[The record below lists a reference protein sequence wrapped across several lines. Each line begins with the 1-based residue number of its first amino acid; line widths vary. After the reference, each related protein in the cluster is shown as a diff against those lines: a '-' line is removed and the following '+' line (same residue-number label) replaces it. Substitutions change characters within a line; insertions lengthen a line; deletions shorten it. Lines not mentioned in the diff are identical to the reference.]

1 MDEINRVTA
10 ITPGALTA
18 LVLLSHEQRGISH
31 DELVLRA
38 TRLYTVARRLGARTT
53 PALGTAEG
61 SLRAEALSSA
71 LEMFVAAKLVEVSR
85 PEQASPNQRARI
97 GDSAVYLTVDSKR
110 LGLDTSKN
118 VIVHF
123 FVERALVAFAVLAA
137 EERPSSRDEV
147 RERVFEL
154 SRLFKVEF
162 RFRADAP
169 FDVIFDDALAAMKA
183 DGELAEG
190 AGQIAPGPG
199 REGWTGRE
207 WLQCYAAILRNFL
220 EGYRIAARSLSE
232 LVERPLADKELVRR
246 ALTMGHRLFLEGTIR
261 RWEAV
266 SKPIL
271 QNAYAAFADQGY
283 VIHREGKYHAGPELV
298 GQKLDELEARVA
310 KYLST
315 SG

>member
-31 DELVLRA
+31 DEFIARA
-38 TRLYTVARRLGARTT
+38 ERLYVLARRLGARTSSG
-53 PALGTAEG
+53 LGTHEG
-61 SLRAEALSSA
+61 SLRADALSSA

-85 PEQASPNQRARI
+85 PEQAPGNRRAAV
-97 GDSAVYLTVDSKR
+97 GQQAVYLTVDSKR

-118 VIVHF
+118 AIVHF
-123 FVERALVAFAVLAA
+123 FVERALVAFAVLVDNGIASA
-137 EERPSSRDEV
+137 RDAL

-169 FDVIFDDALAAMKA
+169 FDVILADTLEAMKA
-183 DGELAEG
+183 DGELGEDASG
-190 AGQIAPGPG
+190 LSPGPG
-199 REGWTGRE
+199 RENWSGRE
-207 WLQCYAAILRNFL
+207 WLCAYTSILRNFL
-220 EGYRIAARSLSE
+220 EGYRVAARSLTE
-232 LVERPLADKELVRR
+232 LAERPLADKELLRR
-246 ALTMGHRLFLEGTIR
+246 GLVTGHRMFLEGTIR

-283 VIHREGKYHAGPELV
+283 VVHREGRYHAGPELI
-298 GQKLDELEARVA
+298 GQRREELEERVA
-310 KYLST
+310 WYLAAA
-315 SG
+315 G